1 MESDQNRLALKWN
14 QTNKESDKNR
24 IRQKWNK
31 TEMKYILWP
40 KGNDPK
46 SE

>member
-1 MESDQNRLALKWN
+1 MESDQNEMRPIWKETKWN
-14 QTNKESDKNR
+14 KTKMESDKNR

-31 TEMKYILWP
+31 T
-40 KGNDPK
+40 K